1 MNDKA
6 QNQQLSDVV
15 APLLSEPV
23 PIFLREEAGVRSH
36 GQKAIISALSSTMA
50 NLYKVPSLLKN
61 NF

>member
-23 PIFLREEAGVRSH
+23 PIFLREEAGVRLH
-36 GQKAIISALSSTMA
+36 AKGNYFCTIFNNGKPIQSA
-50 NLYKVPSLLKN
+50 KFIKK
-61 NF
+61 